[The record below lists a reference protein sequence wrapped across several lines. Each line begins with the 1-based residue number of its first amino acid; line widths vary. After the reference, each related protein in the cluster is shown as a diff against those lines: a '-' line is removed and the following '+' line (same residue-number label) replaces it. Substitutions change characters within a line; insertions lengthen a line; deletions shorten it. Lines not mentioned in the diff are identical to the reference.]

1 MIKETKS
8 ELVNGF
14 EVYMTTYKTRECFV
28 FPEVEMSYELSDTGR
43 MTKVYIAPQE
53 TGGISGVSRLI
64 MALEAAKA
72 DLIENHRTVNVPE
85 APSQVVTVG
94 WMGL

>member
-1 MIKETKS
+1 MIKVETS

-14 EVYMTTYKTRECFV
+14 EIHTTTYKTKECFV
-28 FPEVEMSYELSDTGR
+28 FPEVEMSYKLTDSGR
-43 MTKVYIAPQE
+43 MTDVYIAPQE

-72 DLIENHRTVNVPE
+72 DLLENHRTANVPE
-85 APSQVVTVG
+85 APSQIQTVG
-94 WMGL
+94 WMGA

>member
-14 EVYMTTYKTRECFV
+14 EVYTTTYKTKECFV

-43 MTKVYIAPQE
+43 MTEVCIAPQE
-53 TGGISGVSRLI
+53 TGDISGVSRLI

-72 DLIENHRTVNVPE
+72 DLMESQWTSRRDRMASVPK
-85 APSQVVTVG
+85 APSYPV
-94 WMGL
+94 